1 MDFRMV
7 SGLQKQLFSSWSV
20 RMQAGNCL
28 SPRNR
33 AGCLEQ
39 VLSPSQRCWSVGWA
53 AACWQCCRNDL
64 SAGQGSG
71 FVMVEVP
78 FPSQDGQLVWMDL
91 FWVFACFSSTQY
103 FFLFI
108 FQSNKQNVF
117 TAFSFFFLNSR
128 LLNFN
133 VFYFIFFSGT
143 LGSFE
148 TMMGFL
154 ATLHREGINVFIAW
168 HFYGGL
174 GGGEDGPWIL
184 N

>member
-1 MDFRMV
+1 MV
-7 SGLQKQLFSSWSV
+7 SSCGWTCSEISPVFQVHNTSF
-20 RMQAGNCL
+20 CL
-28 SPRNR
+28 SFR
-33 AGCLEQ
+33 
-39 VLSPSQRCWSVGWA
+39 VTSKMFSQ
-53 AACWQCCRNDL
+53 L
-64 SAGQGSG
+64 SA
-71 FVMVEVP
+71 
-78 FPSQDGQLVWMDL
+78 
-91 FWVFACFSSTQY
+91 
-103 FFLFI
+103 
-108 FQSNKQNVF
+108 
-117 TAFSFFFLNSR
+117 FFLNSR